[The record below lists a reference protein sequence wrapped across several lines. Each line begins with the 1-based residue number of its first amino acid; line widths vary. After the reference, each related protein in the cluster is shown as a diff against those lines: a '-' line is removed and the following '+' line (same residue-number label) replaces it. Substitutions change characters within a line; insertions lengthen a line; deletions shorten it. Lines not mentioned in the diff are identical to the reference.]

1 MRYINTLH
9 EGETIRNVYLC
20 KGKRSAET
28 RNGRPYDNLILQDKT
43 GTLDGK
49 VWDPNSGGIADYDEL
64 DFIEVYGE
72 IISYNNNLQMNIKQ
86 IRKVQEGEYIAADYM
101 PTTEKSTDGMYE
113 ELLGYIKKVDNQYLR
128 QVLDYY
134 FIKDET
140 FIRNFKGHSAAK
152 TVHHGFAGGLLEHTL
167 SVVKFCD
174 YMAGAYPILN
184 KDLLFTAAICH
195 DIGKTKE
202 LYIFEQLVANLM
214 KVTNQTGTWVP
225 LYVMTSEIND
235 SMTREFFEEHGYFG
249 YDKDYVKFFVQEMV
263 PAVDFDGNLLMKSED
278 SLAMSPNGNGGWFK
292 SLINAGLD
300 KDLKDKGVEWLN
312 VFGVDNVLQQIAD
325 PVFVGAIIES
335 GCVSGSKVVRKCDP
349 YERVGA
355 MCLENGKPSIV
366 EYYELTPEMAEAKN
380 ENGSLQY
387 GFGVILNYLFRVDK
401 LMAIAE
407 KSLPIHVVE
416 KKVPYIDENGTE
428 HKPET
433 PNAYKFETLIL
444 DMVYMMDNSL
454 PFEVDR
460 EKEFAPVKNATGT
473 DSVET
478 ARALLEKNGIEI

>member
-1 MRYINTLH
+1 MQTGKAISIPSILKVGNGTLNKI
-9 EGETIRNVYLC
+9 GEYLKSEELTSVVIFMGNGLIDMFGDTIMKSLTDAGITVLEYSELDTVEIDDIITLAFDIPNKAKAVVSVGGGKVIDAGKYAAFLRNMPFISVPTSSSSDGFSSASASLLVH
-20 KGKRSAET
+20 GKRTSVPAKLAHGIIVDTQVIRTAPEKFIYSGIGDMVSKIT
-28 RNGRPYDNLILQDKT
+28 ALYDWIFEEAHGAGVVNDFAVMVAKKAVNSFVRTPYE
-43 GTLDGK
+43 
-49 VWDPNSGGIADYDEL
+49 S
-64 DFIEVYGE
+64 
-72 IISYNNNLQMNIKQ
+72 
-86 IRKVQEGEYIAADYM
+86 
-101 PTTEKSTDGMYE
+101 
-113 ELLGYIKKVDNQYLR
+113 
-128 QVLDYY
+128 
-134 FIKDET
+134 IKDE
-140 FIRNFKGHSAAK
+140 
-152 TVHHGFAGGLLEHTL
+152 
-167 SVVKFCD
+167 
-174 YMAGAYPILN
+174 
-184 KDLLFTAAICH
+184 LFL
-195 DIGKTKE
+195 KE
-202 LYIFEQLVANLM
+202 LV
-214 KVTNQTGTWVP
+214 
-225 LYVMTSEIND
+225 
-235 SMTREFFEEHGYFG
+235 
-249 YDKDYVKFFVQEMV
+249 
-263 PAVDFDGNLLMKSED
+263 D
-278 SLAMSPNGNGGWFK
+278 SLAMSGIANGGWFK
-292 SLINAGLD
+292 SLIDAGLD

-312 VFGVDNVLQQIAD
+312 VFAVDNVLQQIAD
-325 PVFVGAIIES
+325 PVFVGATIES

-407 KSLPIHVVE
+407 KSLPLHVVE

>member
-1 MRYINTLH
+1 
-9 EGETIRNVYLC
+9 
-20 KGKRSAET
+20 
-28 RNGRPYDNLILQDKT
+28 
-43 GTLDGK
+43 
-49 VWDPNSGGIADYDEL
+49 
-64 DFIEVYGE
+64 
-72 IISYNNNLQMNIKQ
+72 
-86 IRKVQEGEYIAADYM
+86 
-101 PTTEKSTDGMYE
+101 
-113 ELLGYIKKVDNQYLR
+113 
-128 QVLDYY
+128 
-134 FIKDET
+134 
-140 FIRNFKGHSAAK
+140 
-152 TVHHGFAGGLLEHTL
+152 
-167 SVVKFCD
+167 
-174 YMAGAYPILN
+174 
-184 KDLLFTAAICH
+184 
-195 DIGKTKE
+195 
-202 LYIFEQLVANLM
+202 M
-214 KVTNQTGTWVP
+214 KVTNQACTWVP

-235 SMTREFFEEHGYFG
+235 GMTREFFAEHDYFG
-249 YDKDYVKFFVQEMV
+249 YNKDYVKFFVQEMV

-312 VFGVDNVLQQIAD
+312 VFAVDNVLQQIAD
-325 PVFVGAIIES
+325 PVFVGATIES

-407 KSLPIHVVE
+407 KSLPLHVVE